1 MFHCAPRTSQI
12 SSASVQSCWIECSKC
27 VPRESSAVHQK
38 LEQCPYGQC
47 GDEFA
52 LVVSD
57 SLVVINDWHCELHS
71 YTHRIAVYIPECVFS
86 QRLYIFCY
94 SGMSSFL
101 SRAFRLCLFLA
112 RREKTD
118 LTSKTKQTNKPKKD
132 RKKEKESLIQTPANV
147 LLVKMWLFT
156 QCSSHTHTR
165 ARARTHTHTHI
176 PRHARTYTHTHSES
190 FDQ

>member
-27 VPRESSAVHQK
+27 VPRESSADHQK

-71 YTHRIAVYIPECVFS
+71 YTHRIAVYIYRSVSFHSDCTFFVTAECHLSFPELSGCACFLHGVK
-86 QRLYIFCY
+86 RLIWQ
-94 SGMSSFL
+94 
-101 SRAFRLCLFLA
+101 A
-112 RREKTD
+112 KQN
-118 LTSKTKQTNKPKKD
+118 KQTNQKKTD
-132 RKKEKESLIQTPANV
+132 RKKEKESLILTSASV
-147 LLVKMWLFT
+147 LLVKVWLFT
-156 QCSSHTHTR
+156 
-165 ARARTHTHTHI
+165 
-176 PRHARTYTHTHSES
+176 
-190 FDQ
+190 